1 MTAIGEVSSELADKM
16 IKAMLTGS
24 TDTKTLLEGK
34 QHYYNA
40 VENYVNGKESEIVKK
55 LRKYFINKEKN
66 YGRSKSK

>member
-1 MTAIGEVSSELADKM
+1 MTVIGEVSRELADKL
-16 IKAMLTGS
+16 IKAMQTGS

-40 VENYVNGKESEIVKK
+40 VENYANGKESEIVKK
-55 LRKYFINKEKN
+55 LRNYMINKEKN